1 MTDVKA
7 AARQAAPEL
16 PGTWIAYVWSW
27 KATAPLGI
35 FTAWYERTC
44 NEHDKTE
51 HEVMTFTTRY
61 SWVLFFFFLISAGR
75 ICSRNA
81 ENIILVPY
89 LPTQIKT
96 LIYLRKP
103 EEMKLCCPKQ
113 ICPPHTGGNISLCCS
128 SRGAHENTFQ
138 VTPLT
143 QAMLSTFHYYS
154 PQVDRFTDKNVPICL
169 YLLMLATHRKAWATK
184 ILCFYNIE

>member
-1 MTDVKA
+1 MNCLRVKLKGDGS
-7 AARQAAPEL
+7 ARDIHGMIRTNVQR
-16 PGTWIAYVWSW
+16 TWQDWTWSYDIHNSLF
-27 KATAPLGI
+27 LG
-35 FTAWYERTC
+35 
-44 NEHDKTE
+44 
-51 HEVMTFTTRY
+51 
-61 SWVLFFFFLISAGR
+61 SFFFFLISAGR

>member
-1 MTDVKA
+1 MSKQQ
-7 AARQAAPEL
+7 RGRRPQNFQGREL
-16 PGTWIAYVWSW
+16 PTCEAERRRLRSGYSRRDTNER
-27 KATAPLGI
+27 AT
-35 FTAWYERTC
+35 
-44 NEHDKTE
+44 N
-51 HEVMTFTTRY
+51 MTRLNMKLWHSQLVIPGF
-61 SWVLFFFFLISAGR
+61 FFFFLISAGR